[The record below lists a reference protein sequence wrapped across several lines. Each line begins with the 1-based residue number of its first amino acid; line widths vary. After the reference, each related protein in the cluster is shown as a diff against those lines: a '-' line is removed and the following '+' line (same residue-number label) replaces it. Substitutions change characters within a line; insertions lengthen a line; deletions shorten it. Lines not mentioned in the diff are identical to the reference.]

1 LHAYSLDSSERELLR
16 RLLRHLRICLAMD
29 NSPALSFTP
38 EYHRYPIIARRL
50 FRLTWDAEAEMLDLH
65 DIAEIAIRVCHNSL
79 AGVCALRKLRAN
91 PIEPSADRFP
101 SFFDCAAESAR
112 NRTSQIC

>member
-1 LHAYSLDSSERELLR
+1 
-16 RLLRHLRICLAMD
+16 MD

-101 SFFDCAAESAR
+101 SFFDCAAESSRKSDIVRMGPECLEGSGLAVLEFELR
-112 NRTSQIC
+112 SINLG